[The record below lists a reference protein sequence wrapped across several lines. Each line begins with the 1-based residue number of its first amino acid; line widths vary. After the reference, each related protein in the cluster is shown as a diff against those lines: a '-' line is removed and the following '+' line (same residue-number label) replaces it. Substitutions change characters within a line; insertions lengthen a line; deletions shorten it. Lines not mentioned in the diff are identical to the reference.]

1 MNTAVSHKL
10 NRTLD
15 GQRRPS
21 GLISRWVRLLLA
33 FFLVWLFMFVI
44 APVIGKSPAVKT
56 LADFIEE
63 RGIDASALYYTEVEE
78 ASVAELNMRHTME
91 FMPTGAGKNVPLQQA
106 SGTTSH

>member
-1 MNTAVSHKL
+1 MNTAVNHKYGS
-10 NRTLD
+10 TLD

-21 GLISRWVRLLLA
+21 SLISRWGRLLLG

-44 APVIGKSPAVKT
+44 APVIGKSPAVKP

-91 FMPTGAGKNVPLQQA
+91 YMPKGEGNNSTLRQA
-106 SGTTSH
+106 RGLMRH